1 MSSTKAERAR
11 EREREREREG
21 ERGHYKAL
29 QRVLLTSVSNPRAAL
44 ENKIQNSARHRFVK
58 LSVKSIALT
67 FPPLFPLETPS
78 PPLPSPKIN
87 PSLSRARAGPS
98 GETVGRNCCS
108 KGSRWKSTGRGK
120 YHFWSP
126 PFLFLA
132 LFPRVRYSERN
143 RSEFSISLRRSS
155 LYFN

>member
-1 MSSTKAERAR
+1 MIGPPFPRVIHQSR
-11 EREREREREG
+11 ERERER

-78 PPLPSPKIN
+78 PPLPENKSISVP
-87 PSLSRARAGPS
+87 REG
-98 GETVGRNCCS
+98 GTVGRNCWP
-108 KGSRWKSTGRGK
+108 KLLFERVTMEINGPGK
-120 YHFWSP
+120 
-126 PFLFLA
+126 
-132 LFPRVRYSERN
+132 
-143 RSEFSISLRRSS
+143 ISLLEPTLFISRFIS
-155 LYFN
+155 